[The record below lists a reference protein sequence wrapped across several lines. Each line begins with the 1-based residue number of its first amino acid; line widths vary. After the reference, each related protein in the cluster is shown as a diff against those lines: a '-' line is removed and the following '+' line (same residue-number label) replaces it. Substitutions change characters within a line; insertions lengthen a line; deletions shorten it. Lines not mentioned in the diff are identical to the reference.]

1 MNPYALIKLIRPK
14 QWIKNLMVF
23 FPPFLSGS
31 LFHEGVLAKGV
42 VPFLAFCCAS
52 SASYIF
58 NDIQDRGRDALH
70 PRKKQRPLATGEVSV
85 RSAFSLLL
93 LLLSAALLLGYS
105 VSPLF
110 LLYVVIYLAVSGAY
124 SMLLKHLPIF
134 DIFVISFGF
143 VLRLYGGGEAFGVYV
158 SDWLFLSVFL
168 LALFL
173 SVGKRYSEQ
182 RMLDDAAGAHRSTLD
197 AYPVGFLEGA
207 MYLSGSAV
215 LITYAMYAINRPLM
229 VYTVP
234 LCVFGLLRYLM
245 HIKSGGEGDPAETLL
260 KDPTLLVVGIL
271 WAVMVGVSATQ

>member
-1 MNPYALIKLIRPK
+1 MKPLAMFRLIRPK

-31 LFHEGVLAKGV
+31 IFQDGMLMKGV
-42 VPFLAFCCAS
+42 VPFIAFCCAS
-52 SASYIF
+52 SASYIY
-58 NDIQDRGRDALH
+58 NDLQDKNQDSLH
-70 PRKKQRPLATGEVSV
+70 PRKKKRPLSSGEVSEGQAIV
-85 RSAFSLLL
+85 LLVACL
-93 LLLSAALLLGYS
+93 VLCLFLASS
-105 VSPLF
+105 VSQLF
-110 LLYVVIYLAVSGAY
+110 LLYVIIYLAISGAY

-134 DIFVISFGF
+134 DVFCIAFGF

-168 LALFL
+168 LATFL

-182 RMLDDAAGAHRSTLD
+182 KMLNETAGEHRSTLS
-197 AYPVGFLEGA
+197 AYPEGFLDSA

-215 LITYAMYAINRPLM
+215 LITYAMYAITRPLM

-260 KDPTLLVVGIL
+260 KDPTLLIIGLL
-271 WAVMVGVSATQ
+271 WAVMVGISASQ

>member
-1 MNPYALIKLIRPK
+1 MNLYALIRLVRLK

-31 LFHEGVLAKGV
+31 LFHEGMLAKGV

-52 SASYIF
+52 SVSYIY
-58 NDIQDRGRDALH
+58 NDIQDQKKDALH
-70 PRKKQRPLATGEVSV
+70 PRKKKRPLATGEVSV
-85 RSAFSLLL
+85 GLAFSIMLMLLL
-93 LLLSAALLLGYS
+93 AALLLGYS

-110 LLYVVIYLAVSGAY
+110 LLYVVLYLAISGTY
-124 SMLLKHLPIF
+124 SMFLKHLPIF
-134 DIFVISFGF
+134 DIFSISFGF

-168 LALFL
+168 LAMFL

-182 RMLDDAAGAHRSTLD
+182 RMLDNDAGAHRSTLN
-197 AYPVGFLEGA
+197 AYPEGFLEGA

-215 LITYAMYAINRPLM
+215 LITYAMYAINRSLM

-245 HIKSGGEGDPAETLL
+245 HIKTGGEGDPAETLL

>member
-1 MNPYALIKLIRPK
+1 MNLYALIRLIRPK

-31 LFHEGVLAKGV
+31 LFHEGMLVKGV
-42 VPFLAFCCAS
+42 VPFIAFCCAS
-52 SASYIF
+52 SVSYIY
-58 NDIQDRGRDALH
+58 NDIQDQSQDALH
-70 PRKKQRPLATGEVSV
+70 PRKQKRPLTTGEVSV
-85 RSAFSLLL
+85 GSAFILLL
-93 LLLSAALLLGYS
+93 VLLLAALLLGYS

-110 LLYVVIYLAVSGAY
+110 LLYIVIYLAMSGAY

-134 DIFVISFGF
+134 DIFSISFGF

-168 LALFL
+168 LSLFL

-182 RMLDDAAGAHRSTLD
+182 QMLAESAGVHRRSLN
-197 AYPVGFLEGA
+197 AYPEGFLDSA

-215 LITYAMYAINRPLM
+215 LITYAMYAITRPLM

-271 WAVMVGVSATQ
+271 WAIMVGVSANQ